1 MAGLQKSA
9 DATNT
14 QLKSS
19 IDIEEHAEVCKDCVA
34 S

>member
-9 DATNT
+9 DTTNT

-19 IDIEEHAEVCKDCVA
+19 IDIEEHAEVCQDCVV